1 MEGVNLKL
9 MARIGQAQTA
19 PQVMSYCGGEFGR
32 LGVSL
37 RSYHLVERFSSQVGK
52 GAIIL
57 GAGFPADWLQRYHN
71 PEFRAND
78 PIPDYI
84 MAAGNVTT
92 WQDAIAAQKLTPA
105 QQSFVQTMQE
115 YGLIFGVGCPLF
127 GPQGSD
133 AYLSFSLGRQM
144 VPEDMP
150 LMHWLITI
158 AQTGHRRVVA
168 LTTEANVPPKLS
180 KREIEV
186 LHWLVR
192 GKSVRDIAT
201 IIDRSPATVETFIKR
216 LYVKLKV
223 NDRAGAII
231 IALRLGIVKL

>member
-1 MEGVNLKL
+1 MEGENLKL

-19 PQVMSYCGGEFGR
+19 PQVVSYCGGEFGR

-37 RSYHLVERFSSQVGK
+37 RSYHLVERFSSQVSK

-57 GAGFPADWLQRYHN
+57 GAGYPADWLQRYHN